1 MNHAKMS
8 LAARRQK
15 WLELVAEYRRRGISA
30 ALFCK
35 EHGFHSRYVS
45 LLVEKNR
52 QHAKMSCQDVHI
64 NPAYFIGTNSTPAT
78 THCDPS
84 DCFTQWCG
92 D

>member
-35 EHGFHSRYVS
+35 EHGFRSGRTGESGLFFSTRGVIKMQALMIKHISS
-45 LLVEKNR
+45 LHQCL
-52 QHAKMSCQDVHI
+52 
-64 NPAYFIGTNSTPAT
+64 
-78 THCDPS
+78 
-84 DCFTQWCG
+84 
-92 D
+92 